1 MARQRC
7 SSTFLPSFCPKLA
20 VWPVLQGPCV
30 PKGLVRTFKVINV
43 PGKDA
48 KGKMQTG
55 PLLSARL
62 CDLDVLWQ
70 RAEQLCELSTQV
82 RWCIAAHIWLL

>member
-1 MARQRC
+1 M
-7 SSTFLPSFCPKLA
+7 
-20 VWPVLQGPCV
+20 

-48 KGKMQTG
+48 KGKTQTG

-82 RWCIAAHIWLL
+82 SAEHTCWALPLLVHCFSLLIGVGSATAC